1 MAPLR
6 SALVLTV
13 SHMAEPPLMCA
24 RRNAAVILDSAQLR
38 PRPPVMPAAARSA
51 SFVYLTP
58 TMALTYF
65 QMAARI
71 AFRRISSLPQI
82 QRVYCRFNSFPF
94 RATVPCSLLLL
105 SISSIPSELCIPHS
119 VVIPVTIPFQQGTWS
134 ISHSGC
140 RLSSRRRGRAPSAF
154 MTKSRKKVSKTVE
167 P

>member
-24 RRNAAVILDSAQLR
+24 RARRNAALILDSAQLR

-105 SISSIPSELCIPHS
+105 SISSIPSKLYIPHS
-119 VVIPVTIPFQQGTWS
+119 VVIPVLSNRERGLFLTPVVD
-134 ISHSGC
+134 C
-140 RLSSRRRGRAPSAF
+140 RVVVGAAP
-154 MTKSRKKVSKTVE
+154 
-167 P
+167 PLLL